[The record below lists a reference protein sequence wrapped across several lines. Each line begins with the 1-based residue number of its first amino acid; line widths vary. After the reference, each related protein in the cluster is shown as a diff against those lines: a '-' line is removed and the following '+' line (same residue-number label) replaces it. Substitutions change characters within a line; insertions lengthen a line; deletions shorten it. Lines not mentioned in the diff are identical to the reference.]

1 MAWTAND
8 IPDLRGKT
16 ALVTG
21 ANSGLGFATA
31 LELARHG
38 AEVHLACRDR
48 IKAEAAASSIRA
60 EVPNAAL
67 ALVDLDL
74 ADLSSVGTAA
84 AAFRERCEGLHLLV
98 NNAGVMAVP
107 HLKTADGFELQ
118 LGVNYLGHFA
128 LTGLLLDRL
137 SRAGGARVVAVS
149 SLMHRFGRIRFD
161 DLHAERRRYGR
172 WSAYCQS
179 KLANLMFTLELHRR
193 LEAAS
198 IDIVAA
204 AAHPGYAATELQA
217 AGARIG
223 GSRLEAA
230 IMRLGNR
237 FLGQPAARGALP
249 TLYAATAPDVRS
261 GDFFGPGGFAALRG
275 APKKA
280 APSARALD
288 AEAASRLWAA
298 SLEATGVTFPF

>member
-1 MAWTAND
+1 MAWTASD
-8 IPDLRGKT
+8 IPDLAGKT

-21 ANSGLGFATA
+21 ANSGLGFATS

-48 IKAEAAASSIRA
+48 SKAEAAASSIRA
-60 EVPNAAL
+60 EVPSAAL
-67 ALVDLDL
+67 ELVDLDL
-74 ADLSSVGTAA
+74 ADLSSVRATAA
-84 AAFRERCEGLHLLV
+84 ALRERCEGLHMLV
-98 NNAGVMAVP
+98 NNAGVMALP
-107 HLKTADGFELQ
+107 HLRTADGFELQ
-118 LGVNYLGHFA
+118 LGVNHLGHFA

-137 SRAGGARVVAVS
+137 SRTGGARVVTVS
-149 SLMHRFGRIRFD
+149 SLMHKFGRIRFD

-198 IDIVAA
+198 IDIIAA

-217 AGARIG
+217 AGARLE
-223 GSRLEAA
+223 GSRFKAA
-230 IMRLGNR
+230 FMRFGNR
-237 FLGQPAARGALP
+237 LLGQPAARGALP
-249 TLYAATAPDVRS
+249 TLYAATAADVHG

-275 APKKA
+275 APDKA

-298 SLEATGVTFPF
+298 SAEATGVTFPF